1 MIKETL
7 KAKKAIGRPTMYCDE
22 LIDEICA
29 RLSAGESL
37 NRILK
42 SRSEM
47 PAFIT
52 IYQWL
57 RKYPDFTKK
66 YDDARLHQADTLADE
81 IIAIAD
87 EAPRQIID
95 DKGIARTDSGYVSW
109 TRNRVD
115 ARKWVASKLKPDK
128 WGDRMAIGGVKGGH
142 PIEFNEKESEDSL
155 EKMMAIIDNIEMQK
169 RAGG

>member
-1 MIKETL
+1 M
-7 KAKKAIGRPTMYCDE
+7 GRPTKYCDE

-57 RKYPDFTKK
+57 RKYPDFAKK
-66 YDDARLHQADTLADE
+66 YDDARVHQAETLADG

-87 EAPRQIID
+87 EEPKKIID
-95 DKGIARTDSGYVSW
+95 DKGVVRIDSSYVSW
-109 TRNRVD
+109 IRNRVD
-115 ARKWVASKLKPDK
+115 ARKWIASKLKSER
-128 WGDRMAIGGVKGGH
+128 WSDRMAIGGVKDG
-142 PIEFNEKESEDSL
+142 ESIKTEDDTSYERL
-155 EKMMAIIDNIEMQK
+155 MAIMTNIEMKK
-169 RAGG
+169 RAGD